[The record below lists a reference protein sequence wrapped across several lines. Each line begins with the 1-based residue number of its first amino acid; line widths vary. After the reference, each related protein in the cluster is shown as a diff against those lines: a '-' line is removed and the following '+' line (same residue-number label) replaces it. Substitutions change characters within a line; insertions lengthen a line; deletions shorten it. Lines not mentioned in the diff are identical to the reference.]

1 MHNDKMLHACIRALF
16 PSPVL
21 KKLLKKS
28 ESSRVGAAVAICIFA
43 LSYRYEHTAHAP
55 ELNFQWVLDLQKV
68 HKLET
73 PFKSG
78 ETWFC
83 KQGGGSADEMD

>member
-1 MHNDKMLHACIRALF
+1 MSLLVLPYSISQMHHGKMLHACIRPIRALF

-21 KKLLKKS
+21 KKVAKEVGVLKS
-28 ESSRVGAAVAICIFA
+28 GCGSSDMHFCSFI
-43 LSYRYEHTAHAP
+43 YEHTAHTP

-73 PFKSG
+73 PF
-78 ETWFC
+78 
-83 KQGGGSADEMD
+83 